1 MAALQC
7 MIKDFLRDG
16 VIVECD
22 REGNDYVST
31 VFLRSKR
38 DIGDGVKQYRMI
50 LNVKD
55 SIIMF
60 NIFILKWTPLNPV
73 LL

>member
-1 MAALQC
+1 MAPLQC

-22 REGNDYVST
+22 REDNDYVNT
-31 VFLRSKR
+31 VFLRAKR

-50 LNVKD
+50 LNFKELSHHVQY
-55 SIIMF
+55 IY
-60 NIFILKWTPLNPV
+60 ILRWTPLNPV
-73 LL
+73 